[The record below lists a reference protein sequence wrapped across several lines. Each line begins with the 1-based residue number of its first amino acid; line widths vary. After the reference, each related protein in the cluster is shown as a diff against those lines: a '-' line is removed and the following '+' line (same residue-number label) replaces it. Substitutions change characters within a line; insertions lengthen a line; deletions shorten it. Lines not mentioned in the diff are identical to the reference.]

1 MTLTQLVI
9 FLSVCV
15 AAISIGVLILNDVFE
30 AQDHRR
36 RNEEIAARR
45 ARQHLRQRTPD
56 RP

>member
-30 AQDHRR
+30 AQDQRR
-36 RNEEIAARR
+36 RNEEIARR
-45 ARQHLRQRTPD
+45 ARQHLRQHTP
-56 RP
+56 